1 MGTSILVL
9 PILYSEITKGIF
21 ASKTEKKKWLCIMK
35 YFNEKKCKMMTRI
48 MRWQKLE
55 NVDLKEKL
63 EYLGFF
69 QQIKRQ
75 NA

>member
-21 ASKTEKKKWLCIMK
+21 ASKTEKKNDYALWNILMK
-35 YFNEKKCKMMTRI
+35 KEECKMMTRV

-55 NVDLKEKL
+55 NVDLKGKL
-63 EYLGFF
+63 GYLFF
-69 QQIKRQ
+69 SNK
-75 NA
+75 